1 MEPGRCLS
9 SAPGRR
15 HHQSELARGYRKQ
28 DLRAAHRWQEH
39 APTRYAGVTNRRA
52 LSSHVQRVGMREE
65 EDHREMEHKM
75 SWGDAP
81 DDAGYVHRIAI
92 RLAFAGLGLGRHLLQ
107 VVLVPKGQKLMLVDD
122 DATEHIIQIGSWTS
136 SGMPELQ
143 VEPGAPVVRALSLK
157 NGSAEIGPFSTAG
170 VFHLYC
176 TIHRGMNLTMV
187 VQ

>member
-1 MEPGRCLS
+1 
-9 SAPGRR
+9 
-15 HHQSELARGYRKQ
+15 
-28 DLRAAHRWQEH
+28 
-39 APTRYAGVTNRRA
+39 
-52 LSSHVQRVGMREE
+52 
-65 EDHREMEHKM
+65 MEHKM